1 MLSSFDAHAARV
13 GPVGSGVR
21 TGVGTVGALNGALLF
36 ARFAFMPNHLGYCGA
51 DVNAELLA
59 YLKADTADAGLRR
72 HLRTF
77 TGAYPYLQLI
87 AESNGLADPFDPRV
101 VEAYWIGNDLL
112 EQVDWTLYARHLHE
126 RFRGRLKPRTLEL
139 LVGKPPAGARAHHA
153 FHVFDVSFRA
163 GLPAG
168 DAALDLCRIGWG
180 TVTAVEPGAFVVSYR
195 PIVVRA
201 GRLAFGEPRAERVLR
216 ALGADTVL
224 DGAAVGDVLAFHWRW
239 ACMILEPRQAAAL
252 ERYTTGMLALANQ
265 TF

>member
-1 MLSSFDAHAARV
+1 VSADLAVHRASA
-13 GPVGSGVR
+13 
-21 TGVGTVGALNGALLF
+21 TVAGRAGAIDGLRLF

-59 YLKADTADAGLRR
+59 YLKEDIVDQGLRR

-77 TGAYPYLQLI
+77 TGAYPYLRLI
-87 AESNGLADPFDPRV
+87 AESNAIADPFDARV

-112 EQVDWTLYARHLHE
+112 ERVDWTLYARHLHE
-126 RFRGRLKPRTLEL
+126 RFRGRVKPATLEL

-163 GLPAG
+163 GLPHG

-180 TVTAVEPGAFVVSYR
+180 PITAVDPGVFVVSYR
-195 PIVVRA
+195 PVVQRA
-201 GRLAFGEPRAERVLR
+201 GRLAFGDPQAERVMR
-216 ALGADTVL
+216 ALGDDVLL
-224 DGAAVGDVLAFHWRW
+224 DGAAVGDILAFHWRW
-239 ACMILEPRQAAAL
+239 ACVVLTPPQAAAL
-252 ERYTTGMLALANQ
+252 ERYTAGMMALANQ